1 MAFGR
6 YAINFQITQPH
17 GAYLCVMWRYF
28 LSYCQTDKNNYM
40 EYQGKL
46 YGKVGKSYFPLEATS
61 EDFDNLQNKVKEYE
75 EKLQKQNEILL
86 KITGWDRPYNL
97 TEILSRLVFAT
108 DYLLHVKNYDGH
120 AHEELNQSI
129 DMAKEILQFLE
140 TREAH
145 FL

>member
-1 MAFGR
+1 MKTLDEALDEHCKQVFNEKKSSEFVNQAQISFTKGSLFG
-6 YAINFQITQPH
+6 FES
-17 GAYLCVMWRYF
+17 G
-28 LSYCQTDKNNYM
+28 
-40 EYQGKL
+40 
-46 YGKVGKSYFPLEATS
+46 
-61 EDFDNLQNKVKEYE
+61 VKHTKEEYE
-75 EKLQKQNEILL
+75 EKLQKQNETLL
-86 KITGWDRPYNL
+86 KITGWDQPYNL

-129 DMAKEILQFLE
+129 DRAKEILQFLE